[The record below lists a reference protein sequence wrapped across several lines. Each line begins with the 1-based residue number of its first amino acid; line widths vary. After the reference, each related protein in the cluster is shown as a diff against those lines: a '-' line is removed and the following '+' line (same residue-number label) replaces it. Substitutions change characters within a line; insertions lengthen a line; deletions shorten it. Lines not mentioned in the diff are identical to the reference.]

1 MTPWSQRLHL
11 ARLWQVDRNSGRTRR
26 FRTTLAFLLAAC
38 FAVIFVMLAKPLPFI
53 VGAGEYAIVTDF
65 GKPTQVVTS
74 LGLRFR
80 RAYESVRKLDRRLF
94 VCASPLAEFDF

>member
-1 MTPWSQRLHL
+1 MSANRAGWT
-11 ARLWQVDRNSGRTRR
+11 ARVYCPVHRR
-26 FRTTLAFLLAAC
+26 PFARHFQSFTVTATC

-74 LGLRFR
+74 PGLRFR

-94 VCASPLAEFDF
+94 VCASLLAEFDF